1 MLGMENINLRKNYL
15 RLLSLL
21 LIGFYILN
29 CFGPLR
35 LTNDTVRYLNIKTW
49 MDVGSPANGIEAKE
63 FLPHG
68 YIWFLILLDKLHIAK
83 SFFISFFQLGYLL
96 GGLWFVKKMFGK
108 SLNGWSF
115 LFYCLLSWG
124 LLKLVITPLSEM
136 QFLFFSMGALY
147 FFNAAEENKKGM
159 DLFFAFLFSTMAI
172 FTRTVGIVLIGSF
185 LLTFLFRHR
194 KNLWR
199 SMLEN
204 KWMAI
209 SIFVFL
215 VLLCSL
221 AAQFG
226 IAGYFD
232 YHYKNFTLDPNH
244 GLSYFARTIGLQ
256 FINWSDVFLNFP
268 APKLD
273 PSQTYTS
280 WLAYVYLLIG
290 LAGFFILLYIL
301 FVRVSAIPLVVKY
314 FLVLYSVI
322 IFNWPFIE
330 PRFWAILLP
339 VSVAVFMQG
348 KAIVSGFSRILI
360 LSYRAIYI
368 VAGIAS
374 LLYYS
379 YTSLNK
385 QALSLKQDA
394 GQWKNEYQTYFYGK
408 PLSDSAAHVR
418 EPIVDLLKKY
428 D

>member
-1 MLGMENINLRKNYL
+1 MENINLRSNYL
-15 RLLSLL
+15 QLLSLL

-35 LTNDTVRYLNIKTW
+35 LTNDTVRYLNIKAW
-49 MDVGSPANGIEAKE
+49 MDAGSPANGIEAKE

-83 SFFISFFQLGYLL
+83 AFFISFFQLGYLL

-108 SLNGWSF
+108 SLNGWS
-115 LFYCLLSWG
+115 LFFYSLLSWG

-159 DLFFAFLFSTMAI
+159 DLFFAFLFSTIAI

-185 LLTFLFRHR
+185 LLSFVFRHR
-194 KNLWR
+194 KNLWK

-204 KWMAI
+204 KWMAF
-209 SIFVFL
+209 SIFIFL
-215 VLLCSL
+215 ILLFLL

-226 IAGYFD
+226 IAGYFN
-232 YHYKNFTLDPNH
+232 YHYKNFTLDPGH
-244 GLSYFARTIGLQ
+244 GLSYFVRTIGLQ
-256 FINWSDVFLNFP
+256 FINWSGVFLNFP

-273 PSQTYTS
+273 PSQPYTS
-280 WLAYVYLLIG
+280 WFAYAYLIIG
-290 LAGFFILLYIL
+290 LAGFFILLYTL
-301 FVRVSAIPLVVKY
+301 FVRGSAIPLVVKY
-314 FLVLYSVI
+314 FLVLYSGI

-330 PRFWAILLP
+330 PRFWTILVPL
-339 VSVAVFMQG
+339 VVVVFMQG
-348 KAIVSGFSRILI
+348 KTAARPFSGIMVF
-360 LSYRAIYI
+360 SYRAIYI
-368 VAGIAS
+368 AAGIAS

-379 YTSLNK
+379 YTSFNK
-385 QALSLKQDA
+385 QELSLKQDA
-394 GQWKNEYQTYFYGK
+394 GQWKNEYQVYFYGK
-408 PLSDSAAHVR
+408 PLSDSATHVR
-418 EPIVDLLKKY
+418 APILNLLKKY